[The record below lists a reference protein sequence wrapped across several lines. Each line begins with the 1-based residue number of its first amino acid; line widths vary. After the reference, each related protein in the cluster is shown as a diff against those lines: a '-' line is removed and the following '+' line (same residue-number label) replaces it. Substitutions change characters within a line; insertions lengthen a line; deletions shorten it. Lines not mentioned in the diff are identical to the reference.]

1 MKVESKE
8 FWEKV
13 KDEYNTKR
21 YNTHYGICH
30 RSTTFE
36 YTWDNAHHR
45 LSIQVLAYD
54 YLLANKHQ
62 ELIGFDYLFINSE
75 TREEAI
81 EIRQNFINWCI
92 ERFSYR

>member
-13 KDEYNTKR
+13 KDEYNSSH
-21 YNTHYGICH
+21 NVHISICF
-30 RSTTFE
+30 RSPTFE
-36 YTWDNAHHR
+36 NSWDNVDHR
-45 LSIQVLAYD
+45 LSILELAYD

-62 ELIGFDYLFINSE
+62 ELIGFDYLFINSKN
-75 TREEAI
+75 REEGKK
-81 EIRQNFINWCI
+81 IRQNFINWCI